1 MFEKNEVTTKE
12 QLEELY
18 KSSALTFTGIVA
30 DDENLNKIVEWIK
43 RYSEISQPLPIH
55 IIKGKVMNEN
65 YRLTGDNA
73 YNDDLT
79 LVSIKT
85 EDIKQVNLLAI
96 PRFEVGGRWFD
107 DIVNNN
113 AVREN
118 NKVSEKQKPK
128 CPLIGEDGNIFNLMG
143 IASRTLKRNG
153 MQEEAKEMCDKITK
167 SGIYDQALAIIS
179 DYVEVTS
186 REEIEEDDEEY
197 E

>member
-167 SGIYDQALAIIS
+167 SGSYDQALAIIS